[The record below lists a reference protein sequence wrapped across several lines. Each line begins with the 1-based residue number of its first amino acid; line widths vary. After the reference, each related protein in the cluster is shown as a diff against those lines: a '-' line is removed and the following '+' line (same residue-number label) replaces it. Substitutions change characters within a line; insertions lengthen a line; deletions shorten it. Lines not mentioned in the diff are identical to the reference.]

1 MFSLGEYM
9 RTLWRFIAGFFKWTW
24 RLLNFVREMVLN
36 LFFIFLVL
44 VGVGIW
50 MQVSNSDTKETAG
63 RGALLLDISGV
74 IVDKPDSSQ
83 RFSRLSRQLL
93 GASSDRRQ
101 ENSLFDIVNTIRQ
114 AKDDRNITG
123 IVMDLKNFAGGDQPS
138 MQYIGKALKEFRDS
152 GKPVYAIGENYS
164 QGQYYLASFANKIWL
179 SPQGVVDLHGFA
191 TNGLYYKSLLDK
203 LKVSTHVFRVGTYKS
218 AVEPFIRDDMSPAA
232 READSR
238 WIGELWQ
245 NYLNTVAANRQI
257 PAQQVFPGAQGLL
270 DGLTKT
276 GGDTAKYALDNKLV
290 DALASS
296 AEIEKALTKEFG
308 WSKADKNYRAISY
321 YDYALKTPADTG
333 DSIGVVFANGAIM
346 DGEETQGN
354 VGGDTTAAQIRDA
367 RLDPKVKAIVL
378 RVNSPGGSVTASE
391 VIRSEL
397 AAARAAGKPVVVS
410 MGGMAA
416 SGGYW
421 ISTPANYIVANPSTL
436 TGSIGIFGVITTV
449 ENSLN
454 SIGVHTDGVST
465 SPLADVS
472 ITKALPPEAQQ
483 MMQLSIENG
492 YKRFITLVADAR
504 KSTPEQIDKIAQ
516 GHVWTG
522 QDAKANGLVD
532 SLGDFDDAVAKA
544 AELAKL
550 KQWHLEYYV
559 DEPTFFDKVM
569 DNMSGS
575 VRAMLPETFQA
586 MLPAPL
592 ASVASTVKSESD
604 KLAAFNDPQ
613 NRYAFCLT
621 CANVR

>member
-1 MFSLGEYM
+1 M

-24 RLLNFVREMVLN
+24 RVLNFVREMVLN

-50 MQVSNSDTKETAG
+50 MQIGNGSNSEQTA

-74 IVDKPDSSQ
+74 IVDKPSTNH
-83 RFSRLSRQLL
+83 RLGALGRQLF
-93 GASSDRRQ
+93 GASSDRLQ
-101 ENSLFDIVNTIRQ
+101 ENSLFDIVNAIRQ

-123 IVMDLKNFAGGDQPS
+123 IVLDLKNFTGADQPS
-138 MQYIGKALKEFRDS
+138 MRYIGKALREFRDS
-152 GKPVYAIGENYS
+152 GKPVFAVGENYS

-179 SPQGVVDLHGFA
+179 SPQGQVDLHGFA
-191 TNGLYYKSLLDK
+191 TNGLYYKTLLDK

-245 NYLNTVAANRQI
+245 NYLHTVSANRQI
-257 PAQQVFPGAQGLL
+257 SPQQLFPGAQAII
-270 DGLTKT
+270 DGLTNA
-276 GGDTAKYALDNKLV
+276 GGDTAKYALDHKLV

-296 AEIEKALTKEFG
+296 ADVEKALTKQFG
-308 WSKADKNYRAISY
+308 WSKTENNYRTISY
-321 YDYALKTPADTG
+321 YDYSLKKPADSGGT
-333 DSIGVVFANGAIM
+333 IAVIFANGAIM
-346 DGEETQGN
+346 DGEETPGN
-354 VGGDTTAAQIRDA
+354 VGGDTTASQIRDA

-378 RVNSPGGSVTASE
+378 RVNSPGGSVNASE
-391 VIRSEL
+391 VIRAEL
-397 AAARAAGKPVVVS
+397 AAAKAAGKPVVVS

-421 ISTPANYIVANPSTL
+421 ISTPANYIVASPSTL
-436 TGSIGIFGVITTV
+436 TGSIGIFGVINTV
-449 ENSLN
+449 ENSLS
-454 SIGVHTDGVST
+454 SIGVHSDGVST
-465 SPLADVS
+465 SPLAEIS
-472 ITKALPPEAQQ
+472 MTKALSPEVQQ
-483 MMQLSIENG
+483 MMQLSIEYG
-492 YKRFITLVADAR
+492 YKRFITLVAEAR
-504 KSTPEQIDKIAQ
+504 KRTPEQIDKIAQ

-522 QDAKANGLVD
+522 EDAKANGLVD

-550 KQWHLEYYV
+550 KQWHLDYYQ
-559 DEPTFFDKVM
+559 DEPTVLDMVM
-569 DNMSGS
+569 DSMTGS
-575 VRAMLPETFQA
+575 VRAMLPEAIQA
-586 MLPAPL
+586 MFPAPL
-592 ASVASTVKSESD
+592 VSAANTVKAEGD

>member
-1 MFSLGEYM
+1 M

-24 RLLNFVREMVLN
+24 RLLNFVRELVLN

-50 MQVSNSDTKETAG
+50 MQLSDGNTSQQTA

-74 IVDKPDSSQ
+74 IVDKPSSTN
-83 RFSRLSRQLL
+83 RLGVIGRQLF
-93 GASSDRRQ
+93 GASSDRLQ

-123 IVMDLKNFAGGDQPS
+123 IVMDLKNFAGADQPS
-138 MQYIGKALKEFRDS
+138 MQYIGKALREFRDS
-152 GKPVYAIGENYS
+152 GKPVFAVGDSYS

-179 SPQGVVDLHGFA
+179 SPQGTVDLHGFA

-257 PAQQVFPGAQGLL
+257 PAQQVFPGAQAML
-270 DGLTKT
+270 DGLSKVD
-276 GGDTAKYALDNKLV
+276 GDTAKYALDNKLV
-290 DALASS
+290 DALASN
-296 AEIEKALTKEFG
+296 AEVEKALTKQFG
-308 WSKADKNYRAISY
+308 WSKAENNYRAISY
-321 YDYALKTPADTG
+321 YDYSLKTPADTG
-333 DSIGVVFANGAIM
+333 DGIGVVFANGAIM
-346 DGEETQGN
+346 DGEETPGN
-354 VGGDTTAAQIRDA
+354 VGGDTTASQIRDA

-378 RVNSPGGSVTASE
+378 RVNSPGGSVSASE
-391 VIRSEL
+391 VIRAEL
-397 AAARAAGKPVVVS
+397 AAAKAAGKPVVVS

-421 ISTPANYIVANPSTL
+421 ISTPASYIVANPSTL
-436 TGSIGIFGVITTV
+436 TGSIGIFGVINTV

-454 SIGVHTDGVST
+454 SIGVHTDGVAT

-472 ITKALPPEAQQ
+472 VTKSLPPEVQQ

-504 KSTPEQIDKIAQ
+504 KSTPAQIDKIAQ

-532 SLGDFDDAVAKA
+532 SLGDFDDAIAKA

-550 KQWHLEYYV
+550 KQWHLEYYQ
-559 DEPTFFDKVM
+559 DEPTFFDRIM
-569 DNMSGS
+569 DSMSGS
-575 VRAMLPETFQA
+575 VRAMLPEAIQA

-592 ASVASTVKSESD
+592 ATAASAVKAESD

>member
-1 MFSLGEYM
+1 M

-50 MQVSNSDTKETAG
+50 MQVSGGDSKETAS

-83 RFSRLSRQLL
+83 RFSKLSRQLL
-93 GASSDRRQ
+93 GASSDRLQ

-152 GKPVYAIGENYS
+152 GKPVYAVGENYS

-218 AVEPFIRDDMSPAA
+218 AVELHRRDDMSPAA

-270 DGLTKT
+270 EGLTKT
-276 GGDTAKYALDNKLV
+276 GGDTAKYALENKLV

-296 AEIEKALTKEFG
+296 AEIEKTLTKEFG
-308 WSKADKNYRAISY
+308 WSKTDKNYRAISY

-391 VIRSEL
+391 VIRAEL

-449 ENSLN
+449 ENSLD

-472 ITKALPPEAQQ
+472 ITRALPPEVQQ

-504 KSTPEQIDKIAQ
+504 HSTPEQIDKIAQ

-544 AELAKL
+544 AELAKV

-575 VRAMLPETFQA
+575 VRAMLPDAFQA

>member
-1 MFSLGEYM
+1 M

-24 RLLNFVREMVLN
+24 RLLNFVREFVLN

-50 MQVSNSDTKETAG
+50 MQVSSNTSEHAE

-74 IVDKPDSSQ
+74 IVDKPSST
-83 RFSRLSRQLL
+83 SRLSVIGRQLF
-93 GASSDRRQ
+93 GASSDRLQ

-123 IVMDLKNFAGGDQPS
+123 IVMDLKNFAGADQPS
-138 MQYIGKALKEFRDS
+138 MQYIGKALREFRDS
-152 GKPVYAIGENYS
+152 GKPVFAVGDNFS
-164 QGQYYLASFANKIWL
+164 QGQYYLASFANKIYL
-179 SPQGVVDLHGFA
+179 SPQGSVDLHGFA

-245 NYLNTVAANRQI
+245 NYLDTVAANRQI
-257 PAQQVFPGAQGLL
+257 PAQQVFPGAQAML
-270 DGLTKT
+270 DGLTKVD
-276 GGDTAKYALDNKLV
+276 GDTAKYALDNKLV

-296 AEIEKALTKEFG
+296 AEVEKMLTKQFG
-308 WSKADKNYRAISY
+308 WSKADKNYRSVSY
-321 YDYALKTPADTG
+321 YDYTLKTPADTG
-333 DSIGVVFANGAIM
+333 DSIGVIFANGAIM
-346 DGEETQGN
+346 DGEETPGN
-354 VGGDTTAAQIRDA
+354 VGGDTTAAQIREA

-378 RVNSPGGSVTASE
+378 RVNSPGGSVSASE
-391 VIRSEL
+391 VIRAEL
-397 AAARAAGKPVVVS
+397 AAAKAAGKPVVVS

-421 ISTPANYIVANPSTL
+421 ISTPASYIVANPSTL
-436 TGSIGIFGVITTV
+436 TGSIGIFGVINTV
-449 ENSLN
+449 ENSLD
-454 SIGVHTDGVST
+454 SIGVHTDGVAT
-465 SPLADVS
+465 SPLADIS
-472 ITKALPPEAQQ
+472 ITKALPPEVQQ

-504 KSTPEQIDKIAQ
+504 KTTPEQIDKIAQ

-550 KQWHLEYYV
+550 KQWHIEYYQ
-559 DEPTFFDKVM
+559 DEPTFVDMVM
-569 DNMSGS
+569 DSMSGS
-575 VRAMLPETFQA
+575 VRAMLPDAIQA
-586 MLPAPL
+586 MLPPPL
-592 ASVASTVKSESD
+592 ASAASAVKAESD

>member
-1 MFSLGEYM
+1 M

-24 RLLNFVREMVLN
+24 RVLNFVREMVLN

-50 MQVSNSDTKETAG
+50 MQIGNGSNSEQTA

-74 IVDKPDSSQ
+74 IVDKPSTNH
-83 RFSRLSRQLL
+83 RLGALGRQLF
-93 GASSDRRQ
+93 GASSDRLQ
-101 ENSLFDIVNTIRQ
+101 ENSLFDIVNAIRQ

-123 IVMDLKNFAGGDQPS
+123 IVLDLKNFTGADQPS
-138 MQYIGKALKEFRDS
+138 MRYIGKALREFRDS
-152 GKPVYAIGENYS
+152 GKPVFAVGENYS

-179 SPQGVVDLHGFA
+179 SPQGQVDLHGFA
-191 TNGLYYKSLLDK
+191 TNGLYYKTLLDK

-245 NYLNTVAANRQI
+245 NYLHTVSANRQI
-257 PAQQVFPGAQGLL
+257 SPQQLFPSAQAII
-270 DGLTKT
+270 DGLTSV
-276 GGDTAKYALDNKLV
+276 GGDTAKYALDHKLV

-296 AEIEKALTKEFG
+296 ADVEKALTKQFG
-308 WSKADKNYRAISY
+308 WSKTENNYRAISY
-321 YDYALKTPADTG
+321 YDYSLKTPADTG
-333 DSIGVVFANGAIM
+333 GTIAVIFANGAIM
-346 DGEETQGN
+346 DGEETPGN
-354 VGGDTTAAQIRDA
+354 VGGDTTASQIRDA

-378 RVNSPGGSVTASE
+378 RVNSPGGSVNASE
-391 VIRSEL
+391 VIRAEL
-397 AAARAAGKPVVVS
+397 AAAKAAGKPVVVS

-421 ISTPANYIVANPSTL
+421 ISTPANYIVASPSTL
-436 TGSIGIFGVITTV
+436 TGSIGIFGVINTV
-449 ENSLN
+449 ENSLS
-454 SIGVHTDGVST
+454 SIGVHSDGVST
-465 SPLADVS
+465 SPLADIS
-472 ITKALPPEAQQ
+472 MTKALSPEVQQ
-483 MMQLSIENG
+483 MMQLSIEYG

-504 KSTPEQIDKIAQ
+504 KRTPEQIDKIAQ

-522 QDAKANGLVD
+522 EDAKANGLVD

-550 KQWHLEYYV
+550 KQWHLDYYQ
-559 DEPTFFDKVM
+559 DEPTVLDMVM
-569 DNMSGS
+569 DSMTGS
-575 VRAMLPETFQA
+575 VRAMLPEAIQA

-592 ASVASTVKSESD
+592 VSAANTVKAEGD